1 MKLLTFNT
9 RVVKTIE
16 NSKSRVKQG
25 VVSVIFLILI
35 LPSAFSSDR
44 SLQTTGALLQ
54 DSLKAS
60 GTSDSTA
67 RKTRTVFF
75 GLTYGNNSSFL
86 GRYQTELLPYYSA
99 DISYKSKTGLW
110 LSLVAYDVYNSATFA
125 DEVDVMTG
133 WSTNLSKRI
142 DASVYYTRYFFT
154 ESTELIKASVAN
166 TASASL
172 GLDWNFLYSKL
183 SGHYI
188 FGGAHD
194 FFVVIDNSK
203 YIEFPYIFH
212 KNDYLS
218 LDPRLSIIS
227 GTQTFVDSYY
237 IDRGTPLISPTGSG
251 PSAGRGNA
259 PSSGTSTSSVESVQT
274 TFNILSY
281 ELSLPVAYNTGK
293 FSFEITGRYS
303 IPVNLLEGD
312 TSVPQFFFT
321 GGVVFFFSSK

>member
-1 MKLLTFNT
+1 MKS
-9 RVVKTIE
+9 IE
-16 NSKSRVKQG
+16 IRKSRIKQALL
-25 VVSVIFLILI
+25 SVIFLTVI
-35 LPSAFSSDR
+35 LPSALSSDR
-44 SLQTTGALLQ
+44 PFRLTGELLQ
-54 DSLKAS
+54 DSLNAPS
-60 GTSDSTA
+60 TSDSTA
-67 RKTRTVFF
+67 KKTRTVFF

-99 DISYKSKTGLW
+99 DISYKSKTGFW
-110 LSLVAYDVYNSATFA
+110 LSLAAYDIYNSATFA
-125 DEVDVMTG
+125 DEVDVMAG

-142 DASVYYTRYFFT
+142 DASVYYTRYFFSG
-154 ESTELIKASVAN
+154 STELIKSSVAN

-172 GLDWNFLYSKL
+172 GFDWNFLYSKL

-203 YIEFPYIFH
+203 YIEFPHIFN

-218 LDPRLSIIS
+218 LDPRISIIS

-251 PSAGRGNA
+251 PSGGRGNA
-259 PSSGTSTSSVESVQT
+259 PSSGTSTSTVESVQT

-281 ELSLPVAYNTGK
+281 ELSLPVAYSIGK
-293 FSFEITGRYS
+293 FSFEVSGRYS

-321 GGVVFFFSSK
+321 GGVVYFISSK